1 MTTKLRN
8 ALRVAA
14 FACGIAL
21 LSGCAN
27 TDALEQEMNTA
38 IAAAQ
43 TAAEAAQSAA
53 NEARQL
59 AIAAQNTADEALEDA
74 QEAQAGVEATN
85 QRLDRM
91 AEEGVLK

>member
-1 MTTKLRN
+1 MTIQLRN
-8 ALRVAA
+8 TLRVAA

-27 TDALEQEMNTA
+27 TDALEQEMRTA
-38 IAAAQ
+38 ISAAQ
-43 TAAEAAQSAA
+43 SSADAAQSAA

-59 AIAAQNTADEALEDA
+59 ATAAQSTANEALEAA
-74 QEAQAGVEATN
+74 QEAQAGNEATN